1 MQVLPNGTVY
11 LESVRTYDNVTDGEM
26 HKSIDFGESWMEV
39 SLPPE
44 LDYSQ
49 IKAIDFLRSRM
60 GYAWSFE
67 DKIFKTS
74 DGGVSWTKV
83 SSLLGVDADLC
94 FLNERV
100 GFLIG
105 NRKIFKTE
113 NAGTHWTLDYS
124 SSEEFLEMGKTE
136 ANGLFVVGRNG
147 SILRR
152 K

>member
-1 MQVLPNGTVY
+1 
-11 LESVRTYDNVTDGEM
+11 
-26 HKSIDFGESWMEV
+26 MEV

-83 SSLLGVDADLC
+83 SSLLGVDTDLC

>member
-83 SSLLGVDADLC
+83 SSLLGVDTDLC

-100 GFLIG
+100 GF
-105 NRKIFKTE
+105 
-113 NAGTHWTLDYS
+113 
-124 SSEEFLEMGKTE
+124 
-136 ANGLFVVGRNG
+136 
-147 SILRR
+147 
-152 K
+152 